1 VGTIR
6 FTLAFAS
13 LVACTL
19 AGCSEPSSNAG
30 ATCGTTRTAAGVP
43 VVIKVAK
50 GDVACETALTVENKY
65 ATMIRSG
72 QVNGNGGG
80 APVSV
85 GGWTCQGYPTP
96 ELLRTGDASE
106 CRSGGLEIIA
116 VLPVPSGTPGAAG

>member
-6 FTLAFAS
+6 VTLGCAS

-19 AGCSEPSSNAG
+19 AGCSQPSSNAG
-30 ATCGTTRTAAGVP
+30 ATCGTARTAVGVP

-50 GDVACETALTVENKY
+50 GDVDCGTALTVENKY
-65 ATMIRSG
+65 ATMVRSG

-85 GGWTCQGYPTP
+85 GGWMCQGYPTP
-96 ELLRTGDASE
+96 ELLRTGDTSE
-106 CRSGGLEIIA
+106 CRSGGLEIVA
-116 VLPVPSGTPGAAG
+116 VLPAPSGTPGAAG